1 MLPSSNSNEKK
12 KKKRNLNE
20 KVTSRW
26 TPNEHLEAAD
36 QAKVEY
42 VMKES
47 LNMIQNNSNKTTGKN
62 KRFVLSVDYKNW
74 RQLLTWLKFLWR
86 LKSRILKRRWI
97 WILVSSTGGGCV
109 LSHSITKNIRG
120 FLLVWI
126 NRTVIYLL

>member
-62 KRFVLSVDYKNW
+62 KRFVLSVDYKN
-74 RQLLTWLKFLWR
+74 
-86 LKSRILKRRWI
+86 
-97 WILVSSTGGGCV
+97 
-109 LSHSITKNIRG
+109 
-120 FLLVWI
+120 
-126 NRTVIYLL
+126 